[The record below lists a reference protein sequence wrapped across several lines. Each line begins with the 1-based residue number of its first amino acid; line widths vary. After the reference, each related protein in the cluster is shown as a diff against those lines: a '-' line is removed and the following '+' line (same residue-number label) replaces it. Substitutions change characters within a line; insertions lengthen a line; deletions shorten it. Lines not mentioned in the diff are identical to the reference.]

1 MKIPKFVALRRE
13 SGLKPVSGSGSRRKA
28 FYMART
34 KDFNEEE
41 VLEKALNI
49 FWQKGYSGTSMQD
62 LVDGLGISRSSMYDT
77 YTDKYSLFI
86 KSLERYR
93 EKTAGEM
100 MQMINQSA
108 SPKAVI
114 KKIFQSVVDESLFD
128 KVQRGCF
135 MVNTCVENST
145 HDKAVAKIV
154 NENMQD
160 VEEAF
165 YHAIKKGQETG
176 EITTRNDARALA
188 RFIINN
194 INGIRISAKA
204 GADKKV
210 YEDVMKVTLSVL
222 E

>member
-1 MKIPKFVALRRE
+1 
-13 SGLKPVSGSGSRRKA
+13 
-28 FYMART
+28 MART

-49 FWQKGYSGTSMQD
+49 FWQKGYNGTSMQD

-93 EKTAGEM
+93 ERTAREM
-100 MQMINQSA
+100 MQMINQAA

-114 KKIFQSVVDESLFD
+114 KKIFQSVVTESLFD

-135 MVNTCVENST
+135 LVNTCVENAT

-160 VEEAF
+160 FEDAF
-165 YHAIKKGQETG
+165 YHAIKKGQEIG
-176 EITTRNDARALA
+176 EIMNRNDARALA
-188 RFIINN
+188 RFVINN